1 MEITHQN
8 KVCGAWSESSESSE
22 SSQIKVFK
30 EFVWWDFFDF
40 RSRSSKVDFY
50 KPVKKNHIHRLH
62 EIEVF
67 SCDSL
72 STPFNEN
79 GVTINTSSNIVDFVI
94 EIK

>member
-1 MEITHQN
+1 MEITHQS
-8 KVCGAWSESSESSE
+8 AWSESSE

-30 EFVWWDFFDF
+30 FVWWDFFDF
-40 RSRSSKVDFY
+40 VREVRKSIYDLQTCE
-50 KPVKKNHIHRLH
+50 KNHIHRLH

>member
-1 MEITHQN
+1 MEITHQS
-8 KVCGAWSESSESSE
+8 AWSESSE

-40 RSRSSKVDFY
+40 RSRSSKVDLQTCE
-50 KPVKKNHIHRLH
+50 KNHIHRLH